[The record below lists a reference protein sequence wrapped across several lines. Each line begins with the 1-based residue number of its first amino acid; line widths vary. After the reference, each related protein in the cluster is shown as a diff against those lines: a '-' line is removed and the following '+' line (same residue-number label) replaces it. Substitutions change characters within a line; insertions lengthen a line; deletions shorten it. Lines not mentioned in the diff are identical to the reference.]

1 MKMLSQDERVGLIM
15 DFEGGEIS
23 QDNFLN
29 LFSDLIKSGMCWN
42 LQGFYGR
49 TATNLIENNIID
61 KKGIIHKENIEN

>member
-1 MKMLSQDERVGLIM
+1 MLSQDERVGLII

-61 KKGIIHKENIEN
+61 KKGIIHKENISN

>member
-1 MKMLSQDERVGLIM
+1 MLSQDERVGLIM

-29 LFSDLIKSGMCWN
+29 LFRDLIKSGMCWN

>member
-1 MKMLSQDERVGLIM
+1 MLSQDERVGLIM